1 MEPFIYSGPGSPTR
15 LRRCVVTGAA
25 GFIGSHLCERLSRE
39 GWSVVGIDGFTDS
52 YDPAEKVLRAARLS
66 RLSGV
71 ALVPGDLVDLD
82 LAAIM
87 EGADVVFHLAGRAG
101 VRASFALEDR
111 YIHDNVTATACVL
124 SACRAAG
131 VRRLV
136 YASSSSVYGDGQ
148 TPFRESATPAPISP
162 YGASKLGAER
172 LCLAAAEQGMQ
183 VLALRYFT
191 VYGPG
196 QRPDMG
202 LRIFAEAAL
211 THQPIT
217 LLGDGSQ
224 RRDFTYVDDIVTATI
239 AAAGAAASGVAIN
252 VGGGGSVSLLEVF
265 ELLRGFTGEEL
276 QVDVQP
282 FARGDVRVT
291 AADLTRARGMLG
303 FVAQMPFEAG
313 FEREVA
319 WVRER
324 LHASEVRSA

>member
-1 MEPFIYSGPGSPTR
+1 MEPTTYAGPGTGTH

-25 GFIGSHLCERLSRE
+25 GFIGSHLSERLAQQ
-39 GWSVVGIDGFTDS
+39 GWSVVGIDAFTDS

-66 RLSGV
+66 RLSGITF
-71 ALVPGDLVDLD
+71 VPGDVVDLD

-87 EGADVVFHLAGRAG
+87 NGADAVFHLAGRAG
-101 VRASFALEDR
+101 VRASFSLEHR
-111 YIHDNVTATACVL
+111 YIHDNVTATECVV
-124 SACRAAG
+124 SSCRAAG

-148 TPFRESATPAPISP
+148 TPFREVAAPAPISP
-162 YGASKLGAER
+162 YGRSKLQAEH

-183 VLALRYFT
+183 AVALRYFT

-211 THQPIT
+211 RRQPIT

-239 AAAGAAASGVAIN
+239 AAADAPASGMAIN
-252 VGGGGSVSLLEVF
+252 VGGGSSVSLLEVLD
-265 ELLRGFTGEEL
+265 LLRSITGQEL
-276 QVDVQP
+276 HVDVQP

-291 AADLTRARGMLG
+291 AADLGRARSVLG
-303 FVAQMPFEAG
+303 FAAQVPFEDG
-313 FEREVA
+313 FEREIA

-324 LHASEVRSA
+324 LQRPEVRSA